1 MKVVF
6 LKDVSG
12 QGKIGE
18 MKDVSAGYA
27 RNFLLPHGLALLATS
42 TAMKQAELR
51 QRKEETQE
59 ALDKAK
65 LVELAKQIE
74 GQEIHLEAR
83 GGSGDRLFGSITA
96 AEIADELSRV
106 IDFSIDKKKIDLDKP
121 LHQVGTHE
129 VAIKLSG
136 DLKPQIKV
144 VIEKK
149 D

>member
-12 QGKIGE
+12 KGKIGE
-18 MKDVSAGYA
+18 MKDVAAGYA

-42 TAMKQAELR
+42 AAMKQVELK
-51 QRKEETQE
+51 QRKGEAQE
-59 ALDKAK
+59 SLDKAK

-83 GGSGDRLFGSITA
+83 GGTGDRLFGSITA

-121 LHQVGTHE
+121 LRQAGSHE
-129 VAIKLSG
+129 VTIKLTG
-136 DLKPQIKV
+136 DLKPQVKV

>member
-12 QGKIGE
+12 KGKIGE
-18 MKDVSAGYA
+18 IKDVSAGYA

-42 TAMKQAELR
+42 TAMKQVELR

-65 LVELAKQIE
+65 LVELAKQVE

-106 IDFSIDKKKIDLDKP
+106 IDFSIDKKKIALDKP

>member
-12 QGKIGE
+12 KGKIGE
-18 MKDVSAGYA
+18 MKDVAAGYA

-42 TAMKQAELR
+42 AAMKQVELK
-51 QRKEETQE
+51 QRKGEAQE
-59 ALDKAK
+59 AIDKAK

-83 GGSGDRLFGSITA
+83 GGTGDRLFGSITA

-121 LHQVGTHE
+121 LRQAGSHE
-129 VAIKLSG
+129 VTIKLTG
-136 DLKPQIKV
+136 DLKPQVKV

>member
-12 QGKIGE
+12 KGKIGE
-18 MKDVSAGYA
+18 MKDVAAGYA

-42 TAMKQAELR
+42 AAMKQVELK
-51 QRKEETQE
+51 QRKGEAQE

-83 GGSGDRLFGSITA
+83 GGTGDRLFGSITA

-121 LHQVGTHE
+121 LRQAGSHE
-129 VAIKLSG
+129 VTIKLTG
-136 DLKPQIKV
+136 DLKPQVKV

>member
-12 QGKIGE
+12 KGKIGE
-18 MKDVSAGYA
+18 IKDVSAGYA

-42 TAMKQAELR
+42 AAMKQVELK
-51 QRKEETQE
+51 QRKGETQE

-106 IDFSIDKKKIDLDKP
+106 IDFSIDKKKIALDKP

>member
-12 QGKIGE
+12 KGKIGE

-27 RNFLLPHGLALLATS
+27 RNFLFPHGLALLATS
-42 TAMKQAELR
+42 TAMKQVELR

-106 IDFSIDKKKIDLDKP
+106 IDFSIDKKKIALDKP

>member
-12 QGKIGE
+12 KGKIGE

-27 RNFLLPHGLALLATS
+27 RNFLLPHGMALLATS
-42 TAMKQAELR
+42 TAMKQVELR

>member
-1 MKVVF
+1 MKVIF

-12 QGKIGE
+12 KGKIGE
-18 MKDVSAGYA
+18 IKDVSAGYA

-42 TAMKQAELR
+42 AAMKQVELK
-51 QRKEETQE
+51 QRKGETQE

-83 GGSGDRLFGSITA
+83 GGSGDRLFGSITT
-96 AEIADELSRV
+96 AEIAEELSRV

-121 LHQVGTHE
+121 LRQAGSHE
-129 VAIKLSG
+129 VTIKLAG
-136 DLKPQIKV
+136 DLKPQVKV
-144 VIEKK
+144 VIKK
-149 D
+149 KA